1 MARLNIY
8 ILFAFQGLSNVWLF
22 ETSQTATHQAPT
34 SFTISRRLLKFLSIE
49 LVMLFKHLILCCPL
63 LFLSS
68 LFPSVRVFSN
78 ESVLHSRWPNSP
90 INILGINELKWTAI
104 GEFNSDDHFICS
116 YGQESIRWNE
126 VALNQQKS
134 LKCST
139 WVQSQ
144 KQHNNLSL
152 FPRQILQHHSNS
164 SLCPNNWCQRS

>member
-126 VALNQQKS
+126 VAFNQQKS

-144 KQHNNLSL
+144 KQQHDLSW
-152 FPRQILQHHSNS
+152 FPRQTI
-164 SLCPNNWCQRS
+164 